1 MNLTLNYAHFQAG
14 DLVNPL
20 PKSHFAQRLLD
31 KKESVYASKRTA
43 PLGSCHDQ
51 SPGLPKEVG
60 PYDVQY
66 GVKTI
71 KGIINFQFI
80 NQNYTW
86 INTYIKLLIST
97 LNLWLS
103 ININTDL

>member
-1 MNLTLNYAHFQAG
+1 MINVLFQAG
-14 DLVNPL
+14 ELVNPE
-20 PKSHFAQRLLD
+20 PKSHFAQHLLD

-51 SPGLPKEVG
+51 SPGLPTGVG

-71 KGIINFQFI
+71 KG
-80 NQNYTW
+80 T
-86 INTYIKLLIST
+86 T
-97 LNLWLS
+97 
-103 ININTDL
+103 NITKP